1 MVEDC
6 NKLKR
11 GNIMKK
17 KIALFLVGALAL
29 SSLVACSDTSA
40 DGLIETYAAVSGTMA
55 DYANLEVT
63 EVDLIEVTD
72 DDIATGLETLCN
84 ANIQSTEITDRAVE
98 SGDTVD
104 IDYIGYLDGVA
115 FDGGTAEGAS
125 LEIGS
130 GSYIDGFE
138 DGLIG
143 ANIGDT
149 VSLELTFAE
158 DYGSD
163 ELNGQDVIF
172 EVIINAITVEIVPEL
187 TDELIQEVS
196 DTCTTIE
203 EYEAELRET
212 YEAENLALQESSK
225 QEAVWTALVDGTV
238 LDEYDDDAVQVTVD
252 YLYEVYEYQAYY
264 YYGWEMADFISAME
278 MTEDEFNAYLLTM
291 AQQAYVS
298 DVIISYVGV
307 QEDLVPS
314 DEEFQT
320 YIDDIMTLYGYD
332 DEETFLTD
340 MGMTRDEV
348 DLEYLSE
355 IVLDYVVG
363 IATFVEAED
372 TTETTEDTA
381 EATEE

>member
-1 MVEDC
+1 
-6 NKLKR
+6 
-11 GNIMKK
+11 MKK